1 MSMQV
6 DVVPKD
12 CLTKYRVRSKRFHI
26 YKAAARLWGHGMSW
40 PDALRF
46 IEDAFEE
53 CIVDA

>member
-1 MSMQV
+1 MQV

-26 YKAAARLWGHGMSW
+26 YKAAARLWGHGMNW